1 MNRGYAFAR
10 DGASAARTPDA
21 RVLFA
26 RALDA
31 TARRRAG
38 TPGPASFIDEPH
50 PWTLDAARALAREVD
65 DAFDAADGAG
75 GRERH
80 RIAADGAAGRFGAT
94 PDQPGERLL
103 APAWL
108 YDLAWRTEA
117 GDGSRM
123 TALRLAA
130 RLVWRGG
137 WAEQSAACDQLAAS
151 AAQLRV
157 IAVSAD
163 PEREVDGMA
172 LNKALAYR
180 ISAFAPPGGAVLLA
194 FHGGEGGWRGAEGF
208 TLFDH
213 VTGERAV
220 TRRS

>member
-10 DGASAARTPDA
+10 DGASAARTKDA
-21 RVLFA
+21 RVLLA
-26 RALDA
+26 RALEA

-38 TPGPASFIDEPH
+38 TPGPAAFIDEPH

-65 DAFDAADGAG
+65 AAFDAADGAG
-75 GRERH
+75 GAERH
-80 RIAADGAAGRFGAT
+80 LIAADGAAGRFGAT

-117 GDGSRM
+117 GDGARM
-123 TALRLAA
+123 TGLVLAA
-130 RLVWRGG
+130 RLVWRGA
-137 WAEQSAACDQLAAS
+137 WPEQAAACDQLAAT
-151 AAQLRV
+151 AASLRA
-157 IAVSAD
+157 IAVSGD
-163 PEREVDGMA
+163 PDREVDGMA
-172 LNKALAYR
+172 LHKALAYR
-180 ISAFAPPGGAVLLA
+180 ISAFAPAGGAVLLA
-194 FHGGEGGWRGAEGF
+194 FHGEHGF